1 MDIQTWAFVF
11 IASSFTLYLIIAV
24 WAKAFTTGDFYVASG
39 RIHPLTTGMAGAA
52 NWMSAASFISLA
64 GMISLMGYD
73 SSVYLMGWTGGF
85 VLLALLLAPYLKR
98 LGEYTVAGFFAR
110 RFGASARI
118 VAVVFT
124 VFISF
129 IYVAGQMR
137 GVGLVFA
144 RFLDV
149 DISLGVLLGVIIVF
163 VYAVW
168 GGMKGITYTQVAQ
181 YCVLIFAFLLPAFF
195 TSFSLTGQ
203 WLPQLGLGANL
214 HDTNVYLLDKLDAL
228 SVELGFSLF
237 TESHQVMLD
246 RISIAAALMM
256 GTAGLPHVIIRF
268 YTVARVKDTRIS
280 IAYALAFIALLYSVA
295 PAVGAFAKVNII
307 QSINGSEL
315 LGVAIEQQPAWL
327 DNWQQL
333 SLVNWSDN
341 NGDQRLFYSGDLRN
355 EVFINPDI
363 VMLASPELADL
374 PNWVVALLAAG
385 GLAAAL
391 STAAGLVLVIS
402 STLAH
407 DLVKQT
413 YANNLTERQELK
425 IARISVVLVI
435 VAAGYLGVRPPA
447 LVTEVVA
454 IAFGLAASTLFP
466 ALILGIFVRR
476 IGWPAVLA
484 GMLVGFGFSFSYIVF
499 FKFLAVQYNYGD
511 YWLLGISPEGIGS
524 VGMLLNFAIALLLQY
539 KCKPAPLS
547 AQAMVLR
554 LRRP

>member
-24 WAKAFTTGDFYVASG
+24 WAKAHSTADFYIASG
-39 RIHPLTTGMAGAA
+39 RIHPLTNGMAGAA

-85 VLLALLLAPYLKR
+85 VLLALLLAPYLKQ

-129 IYVAGQMR
+129 VYVAGQMR

-149 DISLGVLLGVIIVF
+149 DISLGVLLGMIIVF

-195 TSFSLTGQ
+195 TSFSLTGH
-203 WLPQLGLGANL
+203 WLPQLGLGASLN
-214 HDTNVYLLDKLDAL
+214 DSNVYLLDKLDAL
-228 SVELGFSLF
+228 SVELGFSRF
-237 TESHQVMLD
+237 TESHQVILD

-256 GTAGLPHVIIRF
+256 GTAGLPHVITRF
-268 YTVARVKDTRIS
+268 FTVARVKDVRIS
-280 IAYALAFIALLYSVA
+280 IAYALVFIALLYSVA

-315 LGVAIEQQPAWL
+315 LGVAMEHQPAWL
-327 DNWQQL
+327 ENWQQL
-333 SLVNWSDN
+333 SLVSWFDN

-355 EVFINPDI
+355 EVFINQDI

-407 DLVKQT
+407 DLIKQT
-413 YANNLTERQELK
+413 YAKNLSERQELK

-466 ALILGIFVRR
+466 ALVFGIFVRR
-476 IGWPAVLA
+476 IAWPAVLA
-484 GMLVGFGFSFSYIVF
+484 GMLVGFGFSLSYIVF
-499 FKFLAVQYNYGD
+499 FKFLAVQYNHVY
-511 YWLLGISPEGIGS
+511 YWLFGISPEGIGS
-524 VGMLLNFAIALLLQY
+524 VGMLLNFSTAWLLQY

-547 AQAMVLR
+547 AQTMVLR